1 MVTEATAPPRRRRHI
16 LRWML
21 IALGLLIVAP
31 IAALAVIAALDIS
44 ISAGPWRDRIGAAA
58 SDALG
63 RKVTLEG
70 PLEMV
75 PSLRPVLRVGGIRIA
90 NAKGF
95 SHPDFAFL
103 GQARLHVDL
112 VAALTRKELRIAELT
127 AENVRV
133 QLEQSADGRVN
144 WEFRTGAKP
153 SPQPEGAAKPVDL
166 SAARDVGIDVRN
178 MALRNV
184 DVEYLVGETRTRH
197 YFQLQELTAEA
208 PRDQPVRVALR
219 GTVEKKFPYSLTFS
233 GGLAQDLLK
242 PDVQWPVKLS
252 FDFVN
257 TALQAEGMVSRN
269 AQGEKVDLLI
279 GMGTGDLTQIERLL
293 QTELP
298 EVGSVAMSMHFRW
311 DGRTLGF
318 DDIRGVMGRT
328 TLEGNL
334 LYDLSHRKARISGDL
349 RLPTL
354 DLRPFLGMK
363 SESDE
368 PPKSL
373 LDTYRELQKQ
383 TISLRGLN
391 SIDVELK
398 LGVGQWLSLP
408 GDVRDA
414 SLGLQLTGGKLHA
427 PVEATISG
435 VPLRGEV
442 NADGAGS
449 VPGFEL
455 ALGTQRTRIGGL
467 ATLLTGAQGIDGD
480 LGKFLFRLSGQGE
493 KLAQVLETLDVQ
505 FVVADSRLSYGN
517 IEGGRPVD
525 FRLDDLDVR
534 LPGGK
539 PLTGRIK
546 GSLLGERF
554 DAALAAADLPT
565 LANTLRSPIT
575 LTANASGARLKAVGS
590 LAPPDA
596 REGSELAFELSAP
609 RAGAVGR
616 WLGVSEKTSAALL
629 LKGKARLRTDEWRL
643 SDFALRLGR
652 SAINGE
658 FARVGI
664 GRQPL
669 IQAKLDVPSLDVAEL
684 EGMLPA
690 KPASSTAAKLPPAAS
705 STPAS
710 SASGSGSSPAP
721 TPASGASNT
730 LDVPILPKGI
740 DLTDAD
746 IEVRVK
752 RVAMQLADVT
762 DASFVGRIR
771 GGKMDA
777 SPFGATIAG
786 TPFTGAVA
794 IDLRG
799 NVPEASLWV
808 AGSQVDVGTLLRNL
822 KVTQEVDARV
832 ESLRVQLIGRG
843 SRLGEMLEKSALDV
857 NLESGDLILRDPAR
871 KPLVNIDVA
880 SGRVVADPGKP
891 VTLTIDGAIDA
902 TPVAIKV
909 STGAL
914 PDFLRTGSKVPFAL
928 DVDTAGTRLNLSG
941 KVPVPITG
949 KEGELQLQLGGAR
962 FDSLNTL
969 ARVQLPPWGPWS
981 LGGRFIASSKGYEV
995 PDLTMIVG
1003 DSRLNGRGAWTAGT
1017 QRPRLDIA
1025 LSAPR
1030 IQLDDFAFGAW
1041 SPFEKKAAKDEK
1053 KLSVE
1058 EMRAKAKEAAAEGQ
1072 RLLSPETLR
1081 RLDAYL
1087 DVQVDQVLS
1096 GKDQLGSGQLHAQM
1110 ADGQLNFGPAKVNVP
1125 GGSALIEAAYVPTER
1140 EVAVQMR
1147 IEAERFDYGILG
1159 RRLKPDTD
1167 LQGLFSL
1174 KLELDSRAPTLDRI
1188 MSNADGRVD
1197 FAVWPKNM
1205 RSGIFDMWAVN
1216 LFLAMVPAVDP
1227 EASSKVNCAVG
1238 RFDLRKGVL
1247 THDALL
1253 IDTSR
1258 MRVVGTGRVDFDSE
1272 RLDFR
1277 LAPRAKTA
1285 QFFSLA
1291 TPIGVSGTLTDYKIG
1306 VAPGG
1311 IAETALRL
1319 LTSAFVVPIE
1329 KLTKGSLPRDG
1340 ADICSNAVRAAAT
1353 RQ

>member
-1 MVTEATAPPRRRRHI
+1 MVTQPTAPLRRRRRI
-16 LRWML
+16 LRWVL
-21 IALGLLIVAP
+21 LAVGLLILAP
-31 IAALAVIAALDIS
+31 MATLIVIAALDIS
-44 ISAGPWRDRIGAAA
+44 VSAGPWRDRIGAAA
-58 SDALG
+58 SQALG

-90 NAKGF
+90 NAPGF
-95 SHPDFAFL
+95 TYPDFAYL
-103 GQARLHVDL
+103 GQARLRVDL
-112 VAALTRKELRIAELT
+112 LAALTRRELRIGELT

-153 SPQPEGAAKPVDL
+153 APQSEGPKRQLDL

-208 PRDQPVRVALR
+208 PRDQPVRVALH

-279 GMGTGDLTQIERLL
+279 GMGTGDLTQIERFL
-293 QTELP
+293 QTALP
-298 EVGSVAMSMHFRW
+298 EVGAVAMSMHFRW

-318 DDIRGVMGRT
+318 ADIRGVMGRT
-328 TLEGNL
+328 TLEGDL
-334 LYDLSHRKARISGDL
+334 RYDLSHRKAKISGDL

-363 SESDE
+363 PESDE

-391 SIDVELK
+391 SIDVDLK

-414 SLGLQLTGGKLHA
+414 TLGLQLAEGKLHA
-427 PVEATISG
+427 PVAATIAG

-442 NADGAGS
+442 NADGAGEL
-449 VPGFEL
+449 PGFEL
-455 ALGTQRTRIGGL
+455 ALGAQRTPIGGL
-467 ATLLTGAQGIDGD
+467 ATLLTGVRGIDGD
-480 LGKFLFRLSGQGE
+480 LGTFLFRLRGQGE
-493 KLAQVLETLDVQ
+493 KLAQVLETLDVRLT
-505 FVVADSRLSYGN
+505 VADSRLSYGN

-525 FRLDDLDVR
+525 FRLDDFDVR

-596 REGSELAFELSAP
+596 KDGSELAFELSAP

-616 WLGVSEKTSAALL
+616 WIGVSEKAAAALL
-629 LKGKARLRTDEWRL
+629 LKGKARLRADEWRL

-652 SAINGE
+652 SAMTGD

-669 IQAKLDVPSLDVAEL
+669 IQAKLEVPALDVAEL
-684 EGMLPA
+684 ESMLPTTA
-690 KPASSTAAKLPPAAS
+690 AAPKAPAPASATG
-705 STPAS
+705 T
-710 SASGSGSSPAP
+710 
-721 TPASGASNT
+721 NT
-730 LDVPILPKGI
+730 LDIPILPKGI

-752 RVAMQLADVT
+752 RVTMQLADVT

-771 GGKMDA
+771 AGKMDA

-799 NVPEASLWV
+799 NLPEASLWV
-808 AGSQVDVGTLLRNL
+808 AGSHVDVGALLRNL

-843 SRLGEMLEKSALDV
+843 SRLGEMLARSALDV
-857 NLESGDLILRDPAR
+857 NLETGDLILRDPAR
-871 KPLVNIDVA
+871 KPLADIDVT

-928 DVDTAGTRLNLSG
+928 DVDTAGTRLSLSG

-949 KEGELQLQLGGAR
+949 KEGELQLHLGGAR
-962 FDSLNTL
+962 FDSLNKL

-981 LGGRFIASSKGYEV
+981 LGGRFIASAKGYEV

-1003 DSRLNGRGAWTAGT
+1003 ESRLNGRGAWTAGA

-1030 IQLDDFAFGAW
+1030 VQLDDFAFGTW
-1041 SPFEKKAAKDEK
+1041 SPFENKAAQDEK
-1053 KLSVE
+1053 KMSVE

-1087 DVQVDQVLS
+1087 DVQVEQVLS
-1096 GKDQLGSGQLHAQM
+1096 GKDRLGNGQLHAQM
-1110 ADGQLNFGPAKVNVP
+1110 ADGRLDFGPAKVNVP

-1140 EVAVQMR
+1140 DVAVQLR
-1147 IEAERFDYGILG
+1147 VDVERFDYGILG

-1167 LQGLFSL
+1167 LQGLFSV

-1188 MSNADGRVD
+1188 MSNADGHVD

-1227 EASSKVNCAVG
+1227 AASSKVNCAVG

-1258 MRVVGTGRVDFDSE
+1258 MRVVGTGKVDFDSE

-1340 ADICSNAVRAAAT
+1340 ADICSNAVRAAAN
-1353 RQ
+1353 RR

>member
-1 MVTEATAPPRRRRHI
+1 MVAEPTAPPRRRRHI
-16 LRWML
+16 LRWVL
-21 IALGLLIVAP
+21 LALALLVVAP
-31 IAALAVIAALDIS
+31 IAALGVIAALDIS
-44 ISAGPWRDRIGAAA
+44 VSAGPWRDRIGAAA
-58 SDALG
+58 SEALG

-90 NAKGF
+90 NAPGF
-95 SHPDFAFL
+95 THPDFAYL

-112 VAALTRKELRIAELT
+112 LAALTRKEVRIAELT

-153 SPQPEGAAKPVDL
+153 APTPEGPKKQVDL

-219 GTVEKKFPYSLTFS
+219 GTVEKKFPYSLSFS

-242 PDVQWPVKLS
+242 PDVKWPVKLS

-257 TALQAEGMVSRN
+257 TALQAEGTVSRN

-293 QTELP
+293 QTDLP

-311 DGRTLGF
+311 DGRMLGF

-334 LYDLSHRKARISGDL
+334 LYDLSHRKAKISGDL

-363 SESDE
+363 PESDE

-391 SIDVELK
+391 SLDVDLK

-414 SLGLQLTGGKLHA
+414 SLALQLAGGKLHA

-442 NADGAGS
+442 NADGAGEL
-449 VPGFEL
+449 PGFDL
-455 ALGTQRTRIGGL
+455 ALGAQRTHIGGL
-467 ATLLTGAQGIDGD
+467 ATLLTGARGIDGD
-480 LGKFLFRLSGQGE
+480 LGKFLFRISGQGE

-505 FVVADSRLSYGN
+505 LTVTDSRLSYGN
-517 IEGGRPVD
+517 VDGGRPVD
-525 FRLDDLDVR
+525 FRLDNFDVR

-596 REGSELAFELSAP
+596 KEGSELAFELSAP

-616 WLGVSEKTSAALL
+616 WIGVSEKASAALL
-629 LKGKARLRTDEWRL
+629 LKGKARLRSDEWRL
-643 SDFALRLGR
+643 ADFVFRLGR
-652 SAINGE
+652 TNITGE

-669 IQAKLDVPSLDVAEL
+669 IQAKLDVRELDVGEL
-684 EGMLPA
+684 EGMRPQKSATPA
-690 KPASSTAAKLPPAAS
+690 KTQASVPAA
-705 STPAS
+705 A
-710 SASGSGSSPAP
+710 G
-721 TPASGASNT
+721 SNT

-808 AGSQVDVGTLLRNL
+808 AGSHVDVGMLLRNL

-857 NLESGDLILRDPAR
+857 NLETGDLILRDPAR
-871 KPLVNIDVA
+871 KPLADIDVA

-902 TPVAIKV
+902 TPIAIKV

-962 FDSLNTL
+962 FDSLNKL

-981 LGGRFIASSKGYEV
+981 VGGRFIASSKGYEV

-1003 DSRLNGRGAWTAGT
+1003 ESRLNGRGAWIAGA

-1030 IQLDDFAFGAW
+1030 IQLDDFAFGTW
-1041 SPFEKKAAKDEK
+1041 SPFEKKAEKDEK
-1053 KLSVE
+1053 KMSVE

-1087 DVQVDQVLS
+1087 DVRVDQVLS

-1110 ADGQLNFGPAKVNVP
+1110 ADGRLDFGPAKVNVP
-1125 GGSALIEAAYVPTER
+1125 GGSALFEASYVPTER
-1140 EVAVQMR
+1140 DVAVQMR
-1147 IEAERFDYGILG
+1147 IDVERFDYGILG

-1167 LQGLFSL
+1167 LQGLFSM

-1188 MSNADGRVD
+1188 MPNADGRVD

-1216 LFLAMVPAVDP
+1216 LFLAMLPAVDP
-1227 EASSKVNCAVG
+1227 EAGSKVNCAVG

-1258 MRVVGTGRVDFDSE
+1258 MRVVGTGKVDFDSE

-1311 IAETALRL
+1311 MAETAIRL

-1340 ADICSNAVRAAAT
+1340 ADICSNAVRAAAI